1 MPTLLLHY
9 YFLIVLIVQF
19 DLMFP
24 LVPLHILLQ
33 NPCSNVFA
41 FFSFH
46 SAVLFFCFSSIFS
59 FYLLLCSSLLLFYIA
74 LLRTS
79 CLSIQKNSALKNC
92 MVGENLNWQQ
102 LRDANNLPL
111 MIRICKFF
119 LFWSLQT
126 YDTKSVSTPTR
137 LEQASSAPFCPQYL
151 YPVMIL
157 FVSVLTSGKK
167 KKELLLGSIKTK
179 QKWKL

>member
-1 MPTLLLHY
+1 MPTLLLHDC
-9 YFLIVLIVQF
+9 FLIALSVQF
-19 DLMFP
+19 NLMFP
-24 LVPLHILLQ
+24 LGPLHILLQ
-33 NPCSNVFA
+33 NPCSNFFA
-41 FFSFH
+41 FFPFH
-46 SAVLFFCFSSIFS
+46 SAVLVFCFSSIFS
-59 FYLLLCSSLLLFYIA
+59 FYLLLCSFLLLFYIA
-74 LLRTS
+74 LLGIS

-119 LFWSLQT
+119 LFWSLHT
-126 YDTKSVSTPTR
+126 YDSKSVSTSAR

-167 KKELLLGSIKTK
+167 KKKKRTSLGFN
-179 QKWKL
+179 